1 VIQRF
6 GDVKKLITQTLD
18 PMLSAF
24 FRDIAHTKTM
34 LELLHERQTIQQEA
48 REKLR
53 NKFREFDIEC
63 VDVLIGKPD
72 PREGDSKIE
81 TLLEQLRQRQLST
94 EQVETYERQRVAAE
108 KRRALL
114 EAEAIAEQQTKLT
127 NARVNIQ
134 VSESHGDAELAL
146 ARKKAEQTIV
156 VADAELARSR
166 REAEQTVV
174 LAEASAQRD
183 QLAGRGES
191 QKIAQIGLA
200 EASVLLRQIAS
211 YGDPRLYALSRVS
224 ENLSNS
230 AQPLVPERMFV
241 AGASSTGDGSGTA
254 PNGTSGL
261 LGVLISLL
269 VAEKSGF
276 QLGIDTPEMKELKAH
291 AEKLVAASSPSVK
304 LPETPAAGG
313 KS

>member
-1 VIQRF
+1 
-6 GDVKKLITQTLD
+6 
-18 PMLSAF
+18 M
-24 FRDIAHTKTM
+24 
-34 LELLHERQTIQQEA
+34 
-48 REKLR
+48 
-53 NKFREFDIEC
+53 
-63 VDVLIGKPD
+63 
-72 PREGDSKIE
+72 
-81 TLLEQLRQRQLST
+81 
-94 EQVETYERQRVAAE
+94 
-108 KRRALL
+108 
-114 EAEAIAEQQTKLT
+114 QTKLT
-127 NARVNIQ
+127 NARVNVQ

-191 QKIAQIGLA
+191 QKIAQVGLA

-224 ENLSNS
+224 ENLSQS
-230 AQPLVPERMFV
+230 VQPLVPERVFV
-241 AGASSTGDGSGTA
+241 AGGSADGNGSAGGANPSS
-254 PNGTSGL
+254 TSGL

-276 QLGIDTPEMKELKAH
+276 QLGIDAPELANLRLH
-291 AEKLVAASSPSVK
+291 AEKLAA
-304 LPETPAAGG
+304 ETTASG
-313 KS
+313 KQVGQALA